1 MNTLTRKDLLKTLVQ
16 LGLTRDLA
24 KKTLHIFFNSIT
36 TALREEK
43 KVSIVGLGSWEWRT
57 RQARRAR
64 NPKTGEELRLE
75 TRKVLVF
82 KPSELLRRK
91 LSKKA

>member
-1 MNTLTRKDLLKTLVQ
+1 MNALTRKDLLKTLIQ

-24 KKTLHIFFNSIT
+24 KKTLDVFFTSIT
-36 TALREEK
+36 SALREEK
-43 KVSIVGLGSWEWRT
+43 KVSIVGLGSWEWKT
-57 RQARRAR
+57 RQPRRAR
-64 NPKTGEELRLE
+64 NPKTGEELQLE

-82 KPSELLRRK
+82 KPSELLREK